1 MAQQSFL
8 SAVIGVPHK
17 DFGKAVAAVIFAKD
31 GVMISAQ
38 DISNS
43 IKDDL
48 ARFKQPK
55 RIEFAEILPRNAMGK
70 VQKNFLRAAY
80 GGFFQESAPKG
91 QTEHSKEN

>member
-1 MAQQSFL
+1 M
-8 SAVIGVPHK
+8 AVIVAQNGV
-17 DFGKAVAAVIFAKD
+17 V
-31 GVMISAQ
+31 ISAQ

-70 VQKNFLRAAY
+70 VQKNVLREAY
-80 GGFFQESAPKG
+80 DGVFQ
-91 QTEHSKEN
+91 